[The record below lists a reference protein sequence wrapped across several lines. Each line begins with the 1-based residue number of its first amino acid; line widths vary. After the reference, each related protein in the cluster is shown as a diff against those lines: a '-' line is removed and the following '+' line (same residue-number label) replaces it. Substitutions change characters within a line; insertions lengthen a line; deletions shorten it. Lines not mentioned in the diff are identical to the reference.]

1 MIIPFTSIF
10 IRLSHL
16 YQEFYVHGI
25 VITNGGEGWD
35 RWVGGRLIYNRVL
48 EGGQGVGII
57 LWFFAGFLF
66 HLCFFPLFSHVLC
79 PFVLSD

>member
-1 MIIPFTSIF
+1 MFMV
-10 IRLSHL
+10 LL
-16 YQEFYVHGI
+16 LQMVEGDGI
-25 VITNGGEGWD
+25 GG
-35 RWVGGRLIYNRVL
+35 GGRLIYNRVL

>member
-25 VITNGGEGWD
+25 VITNGGGGWD
-35 RWVGGRLIYNRVL
+35 RWGGGRLIYNRVL
-48 EGGQGVGII
+48 EGGTGSGYYLVVFCG
-57 LWFFAGFLF
+57 FFISLV
-66 HLCFFPLFSHVLC
+66 LFS
-79 PFVLSD
+79 FVLSCALSLCFK